1 MKKKKLIVS
10 LENKDMAL
18 ATNCVFNQN
27 KNVDK
32 PIIYVR
38 LNCSLRKETKDISE
52 VTYEKGNSF
61 YINININNNFKL

>member
-1 MKKKKLIVS
+1 MKDKKLIVS
-10 LENKDMAL
+10 LENKGMVL

-38 LNCSLRKETKDISE
+38 LNCSLRKETKDILE
-52 VTYEKGNSF
+52 VTYEKQNSF
-61 YINININNNFKL
+61 CINNNNNFKL